1 MKKNL
6 FYLLFL
12 IFISLNLK
20 SAHFSAGGLKFF
32 ANTPDSIHKQ
42 QDECGK
48 ALTDTL
54 SQLFLHAKNTTI
66 DLTMYILT
74 DENLIT
80 RLLALA
86 GQGATIRILLDDGQS
101 KSYRT
106 SALKR
111 LQHPKIL
118 IRTLG
123 TERQTMHE
131 KLAIF
136 STHEVTRVVLGS
148 FNWTASARHN
158 NYEDCVKISANM
170 TDPNDPLIPIIGQI
184 KSHFE
189 NLWQKGTLYAGSP
202 ESTPS
207 SRSMSVSPVA
217 HEG

>member
-86 GQGATIRILLDDGQS
+86 GQGATIRIL
-101 KSYRT
+101 
-106 SALKR
+106 
-111 LQHPKIL
+111 
-118 IRTLG
+118 
-123 TERQTMHE
+123 
-131 KLAIF
+131 
-136 STHEVTRVVLGS
+136 
-148 FNWTASARHN
+148 
-158 NYEDCVKISANM
+158 
-170 TDPNDPLIPIIGQI
+170 
-184 KSHFE
+184 
-189 NLWQKGTLYAGSP
+189 
-202 ESTPS
+202 S
-207 SRSMSVSPVA
+207 SVC
-217 HEG
+217 